1 MIIDQNE
8 NLTIIT
14 QENASVIE
22 LVKKIETLYPKFKNN
37 NLIIHLNTIKPIS
50 LEEIIEFLRL
60 SNQHRAAKHSFVIV
74 NEGINTDKTPE
85 EIVIVPTLQ
94 EAKDII
100 EMEEMERDLGF

>member
-8 NLTIIT
+8 NLAIIT

-37 NLIIHLNTIKPIS
+37 NIIVNLNTINKIS
-50 LEEIIEFLRL
+50 LEDIIEFLRL

-74 NEGINTDKTPE
+74 NEGVDTDKTPE
-85 EIVIVPTLQ
+85 EIIIVPTLQ
-94 EAKDII
+94 EAHDVI
-100 EMEEMERDLGF
+100 EMEDIERDLGF